1 MPGDN
6 DLITSKCITF
16 HATTSA
22 LAVDIRVVVVVV
34 AIAVVFAI
42 VAVAI
47 VGIVASAASVVT
59 LL

>member
-22 LAVDIRVVVVVV
+22 LAVDIRVVVVV